1 MGERERLFFVAVT
14 SSATLLDDSSFDEFC
29 SPNPEDSA
37 QLVIRQLSK
46 TSRLSVIS
54 FGPETITSHNF
65 LVGSSS
71 VLTSLLRSFVDAR
84 REVKVVI
91 ENSNTRAP
99 QDDLEYYS
107 ITSEKSISGLHQKFA
122 RFNTHDLIKVTMVIE
137 SYEICLLSLPPFP
150 PFGSSGGPLK
160 ANGWRIL
167 SDPDAFVGSKTFVLL
182 HFDTNLASETAVMK
196 ILSRQE
202 ITVGITELSITME
215 KGVLPDVD
223 ESEYEYEYEY
233 DDASNPVD
241 PNADHQQSSDLS
253 SHSPSHHQ
261 DDRESIRSQHVNDY
275 ASIRSQH
282 ASDRDS
288 IRSRNRNP
296 DDHESI
302 RSQHVN
308 DHESERSSTKGTAS
322 ARSLKQDAQP
332 WQVEQGEMIGMRD
345 WEKENSNGDGSLWSG
360 RGQLPSI
367 RGSSSQADDS
377 QSHQSRRRKR
387 RRRKKNQPEELLG
400 DFADTEPLPTES
412 QGDENALE
420 IDDDSPEGEIK
431 RFVSHLQMN
440 IPVLEDASVFSTLVQ
455 QLFYEKWKSG
465 ALARTKAILLELRD
479 KLRKKF
485 SDEIQSMKQLVASN
499 DLTVFLAREE
509 QKMRLLE
516 NMAVETIQKALERR
530 AGAYGNVTT
539 RGLLRTFQTI
549 CGDHVTLQRK
559 IRERRAAIRSET
571 IDLRCAQAA
580 RLEKLQKHREVAK
593 KVESAESLQA
603 QLYEALE
610 RHEQVEQEL
619 TDAEED
625 RQALL
630 RQLQKVRAILQ
641 SRNANN
647 VK

>member
-54 FGPETITSHNF
+54 FGPETVTSHNF

-84 REVKVVI
+84 REVKLVI
-91 ENSNTRAP
+91 ENSSTRAP

-150 PFGSSGGPLK
+150 PFGGSGGPLK

-167 SDPDAFVGSKTFVLL
+167 NDPDAFVGSKTFVLL

-202 ITVGITELSITME
+202 ITVGITERSITME

-233 DDASNPVD
+233 DDASNLVD
-241 PNADHQQSSDLS
+241 ANADHQQSSDLS

-261 DDRESIRSQHVNDY
+261 DDRESIRSQHVNDH

-282 ASDRDS
+282 ASDRES
-288 IRSRNRNP
+288 IRSRNRNQ
-296 DDHESI
+296 DDH
-302 RSQHVN
+302 
-308 DHESERSSTKGTAS
+308 DSERSSTKGTAS
-322 ARSLKQDAQP
+322 ARSLRQDEQP
-332 WQVEQGEMIGMRD
+332 WQAEQVENEKVGMRD
-345 WEKENSNGDGSLWSG
+345 WEKENSSGKREDDDGSLWSG
-360 RGQLPSI
+360 RGQIPSI

-485 SDEIQSMKQLVASN
+485 SDEIQSMKQLVESN

-516 NMAVETIQKALERR
+516 NMAVDTIQKALERR

-619 TDAEED
+619 TDAEDD